1 MGVRRWLQAGCGIP
15 HDGAHD
21 TIVVLGGHPSVRCP
35 AAVELWQAGRAPCI
49 TIVGGRLTDGVPT
62 EVRKSA
68 AVLHSLGMPGGRRAA
83 GARPRAGHLGRGKC
97 RGPTCPRQR
106 MDEHCRRHLAL
117 PLSPCGPDV
126 PPAAA
131 RALCGQH
138 GGVRRARLGPRARHK
153 TPAEARGDRAS
164 QVGAVADGRAGALAP
179 QSSAYSDETER
190 LAQSMTAKGT

>member
-68 AVLHSLGMPGGRRAA
+68 AVLHSLGMPGDAVRPVLDPAPGTWEEASVV
-83 GARPRAGHLGRGKC
+83 ARLAQDNAWTSIVVVTSPY
-97 RGPTCPRQR
+97 
-106 MDEHCRRHLAL
+106 HCRRAGQMFRRLLPGRCAVSMVACDEPGWDRVLGTRRLRKLVGIELLKWAL
-117 PLSPCGPDV
+117 W
-126 PPAAA
+126 
-131 RALCGQH
+131 RM
-138 GGVRRARLGPRARHK
+138 GVR
-153 TPAEARGDRAS
+153 
-164 QVGAVADGRAGALAP
+164 
-179 QSSAYSDETER
+179 ER
-190 LAQSMTAKGT
+190 LPRSPVPTATRPSGWPSR